1 MRWPGSCAR
10 WACPARTSRP
20 GEGERAARYRS
31 LLAGKKML
39 IMLDNARGEQQ
50 IRPLLP
56 ASPASLVIVTS
67 RNQLAGL
74 AAAEGARL
82 LSVDVL
88 NQDEAVQLLTARIGS
103 STGRRRT
110 RGDRRDRKLVRAP
123 AARAGGR
130 RCPCRRTARL
140 PARRAGRRA
149 EGRAWPPRSPG
160 RRRPGFQR
168 PGCLLLVL
176 PAAQRPGGADV
187 PAAGLAP
194 RPRHQRPR
202 RGQPRRQSLSPRP
215 AACCANSPAHYLI
228 TEHTP
233 GRYAFHDLL
242 RAYAASQARDI
253 DDQPDRDAAIG
264 RVLDHYLHTAN
275 RAALLGRPNRELF
288 TIAPPYP
295 GTCPERPADRWQ
307 ALAWF
312 EAERQVL
319 LAAVTLAAE
328 TGADRHAWQLPSAM
342 AAYLYWRGYSR
353 ELVTVMG
360 TALAAATR
368 LGDALGQAMSFWGLG
383 SAYSSTGDYDQAR
396 AHLERGLSLYQRLGD
411 RMREAWTQQSLAQLA
426 KLQSRYADALG
437 HNEQAL
443 RLVQAIGHEA
453 AKAELLGDI
462 AEDCALLGDY
472 QRARASCEQS
482 LALIAKLDDPE
493 FEHVVWATLG
503 YIEFHLGNLAR
514 AAAHFESA
522 LGLCRDRSDRLNEA
536 EILAHVGDMRHAADE
551 VPQAREAWQQAL
563 AIFDEIQHP
572 NAGNVRAKLASMAE

>member
-1 MRWPGSCAR
+1 MRYYQRARGALATKLGVEPGPTIQELHRQILSADPALVPTRPPAEVAAERAVPRELPPTVPCFTGRSAELAALTDLLDGPGKQAPEAVMISAISGTAGVGKTALGLH
-10 WACPARTSRP
+10 WAHQVAGHFPDGQLHVNLRGYDPSQPMPAADALAGFLRSLGVPSQDIPP

-103 STGRRRT
+103 T
-110 RGDRRDRKLVRAP
+110 RAVAEPEATDEIASLCAHLPLALAV
-123 AARAGGR
+123 AAA
-130 RCPCRRTARL
+130 CAV
-140 PARRAGRRA
+140 A
-149 EGRAWPPRSPG
+149 
-160 RRRPGFQR
+160 RPGFPLATLATELR
-168 PGCLLLVL
+168 DVPGRLEALDAGDPAFSVRAVFSWSYQHLSERAAPMFRLLSLH
-176 PAAQRPGGADV
+176 PGPDISV
-187 PAAGLAP
+187 PAAASLAAVDESEA
-194 RPRHQRPR
+194 R
-202 RGQPRRQSLSPRP
+202 RLLRELARD
-215 AACCANSPAHYLI
+215 CLI

-396 AHLERGLSLYQRLGD
+396 A
-411 RMREAWTQQSLAQLA
+411 AP
-426 KLQSRYADALG
+426 
-437 HNEQAL
+437 
-443 RLVQAIGHEA
+443 
-453 AKAELLGDI
+453 
-462 AEDCALLGDY
+462 
-472 QRARASCEQS
+472 RARA
-482 LALIAKLDDPE
+482 LAVPA
-493 FEHVVWATLG
+493 
-503 YIEFHLGNLAR
+503 AR
-514 AAAHFESA
+514 
-522 LGLCRDRSDRLNEA
+522 
-536 EILAHVGDMRHAADE
+536 
-551 VPQAREAWQQAL
+551 
-563 AIFDEIQHP
+563 
-572 NAGNVRAKLASMAE
+572 